1 MEEQDE
7 ITAEHVVVV
16 GAGPAGLAVALG
28 LHRKG
33 VRSVVLESSP
43 ALRASGYAITTWP
56 NAFRALDALGVG
68 HKPTRSGSST
78 CTSKEDP
85 MRPAASRV
93 TCCSGRWRRSCRRA
107 PSATP
112 PRSSPSTTKTAPP
125 RSSISPTARLS
136 EQRS

>member
-1 MEEQDE
+1 MHARKIIITCDNRLAKPKLFLIREDDTAACMEEQDE
-7 ITAEHVVVV
+7 INAEHIVVV

-68 HKPTRSGSST
+68 DKIRKLHLHIQG
-78 CTSKEDP
+78 
-85 MRPAASRV
+85 
-93 TCCSGRWRRSCRRA
+93 
-107 PSATP
+107 
-112 PRSSPSTTKTAPP
+112 
-125 RSSISPTARLS
+125 
-136 EQRS
+136 